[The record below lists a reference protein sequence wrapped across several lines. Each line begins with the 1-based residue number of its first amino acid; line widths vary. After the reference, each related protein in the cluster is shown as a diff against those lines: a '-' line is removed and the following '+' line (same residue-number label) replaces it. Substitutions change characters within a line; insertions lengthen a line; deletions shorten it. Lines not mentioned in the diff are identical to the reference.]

1 MNFTILDIALLVI
14 FAISVSI
21 FLFLHKKNL
30 KKDGL
35 MILYRTKLGMKL
47 IDSFGKKHKTLLT
60 VLSYISIITGFILM
74 GLMIY
79 FFGKLV
85 WTYIFQSQVVKLM
98 KIPPIMPLIPYLPQ
112 MFKLSFLP
120 PFYFT
125 YWILILAIVAISHE
139 FSHGIFMRRYNIKIK
154 STGFGFF
161 PFFLPVFLAAFVEQD
176 EKNMEKKKIFP
187 QMAVLSAGTFAN
199 VIIGILFAIILIL
212 FFTFSFSPAGVVFDS
227 YTYSIIS
234 SSTIISI
241 NNSTVENLDYSNF
254 LDSIN
259 EKGLTEVKTEN
270 GSFLITKSF
279 LESQKENENYFY
291 LYNNAPAIKENLSNT
306 IIKINGNS
314 VKSKTELANELSKY
328 SPEDK
333 IIITTLEDDAYVD
346 YEIVLDRYPENE
358 SLPYLGIGFLTSESS
373 GILGT
378 LKNLFLSFK
387 DSNVYYESNF
397 EAAEFIYNLLWW
409 LVLISFSVALINMLP
424 VGIFDGGRFFYLAI
438 LGITKSENKAKKAYS
453 LMTYIFLALLAVIM
467 VFWAINL
474 WK

>member
-1 MNFTILDIALLVI
+1 MNFTILDIAFLVI
-14 FAISVSI
+14 FAISVSV

-47 IDSFGKKHKTLLT
+47 IDSFGKKHKKLLG

-74 GLMIY
+74 GVMVY

-85 WTYIFQSQVVKLM
+85 WTYIFQSQVVKLV
-98 KIPPIMPLIPYLPQ
+98 KVPPIMPLIPYLPQ
-112 MFKLSFLP
+112 MFNLSFLP
-120 PFYFT
+120 PFYFI
-125 YWILILAIVAISHE
+125 YWIVILAVVAISHE
-139 FSHGIFMRRYNIKIK
+139 FSHGIFMKKYGIKIK

-176 EKNMEKKKIFP
+176 EKSMEKKKIFP

-199 VIIGILFAIILIL
+199 VVTGILFAIVLIL

-227 YTYSIIS
+227 YTYSIVS
-234 SSTIISI
+234 SSAIIAI
-241 NNSTVENLDYSNF
+241 NNSTIENLSYSNF

-259 EKGLTEVKTEN
+259 EEGLTEVRTEN
-270 GSFLITKSF
+270 ETFLITKSF
-279 LESQKENENYFY
+279 LEEQRGNEKYFY
-291 LYNNAPAIKENLSNT
+291 LYNDAPAIKENLSNT

-314 VKSKTELANELSKY
+314 VRSRTELSDELSKH
-328 SPEDK
+328 SPGDK

-346 YEIVLDRYPENE
+346 YEVVLDKYPENE
-358 SLPYLGIGFLTSESS
+358 DLPYLGIGFLTSESS
-373 GILGT
+373 GIMGT
-378 LKNLFLSFK
+378 LKKLFLSFK

-397 EAAEFIYNLLWW
+397 EAADFIYNLLWW

-424 VGIFDGGRFFYLAI
+424 VGIFDGGRFFYLAV

-453 LMTYIFLALLAVIM
+453 LITYIFLALLIVIM
-467 VFWAINL
+467 AFWAINL